1 VTLCDARHS
10 AARAHVESLTRAR
23 RQRSL
28 CLSALN
34 LRGSSKN
41 STAVSS
47 CGIRTAKRAY
57 VHYDDYPVRRGFA
70 KLLTRDK
77 ARQVAANIAKLPAD
91 ATPDAALT
99 ICERVAKVQAL
110 LDDHLASGKHSA
122 ADVVAQAQAILS
134 ESAVLRAMCD
144 IGYFPP
150 STPTPVE

>member
-1 VTLCDARHS
+1 MPLRS
-10 AARAHVESLTRAR
+10 QPSRFVEELHGCIIVWD
-23 RQRSL
+23 QDGQ
-28 CLSALN
+28 AL
-34 LRGSSKN
+34 
-41 STAVSS
+41 
-47 CGIRTAKRAY
+47 AY